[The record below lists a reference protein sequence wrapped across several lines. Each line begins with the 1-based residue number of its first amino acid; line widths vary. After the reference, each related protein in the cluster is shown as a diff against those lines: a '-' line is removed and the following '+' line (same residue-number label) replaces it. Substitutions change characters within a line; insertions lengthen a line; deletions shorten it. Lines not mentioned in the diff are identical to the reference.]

1 MKTTRNIG
9 QEGEDTATNYLVEK
23 GYTILIRN
31 FRTNFGEIDIIAQHN
46 EHIVFIEVK
55 YRSSLD
61 YGPPYEAVNK
71 HKLYKLRR
79 MVDYYYSI
87 NNTTLSPKI
96 EVVSIAKED
105 HSIRHITGILF

>member
-46 EHIVFIEVK
+46 EYIVFIEVK

-61 YGPPYEAVNK
+61 YGSPYEAVNK

-96 EVVSIAKED
+96 EVISITKED
-105 HSIRHITGILF
+105 NSIRHITGIIF

>member
-1 MKTTRNIG
+1 MKTTRSIG

-23 GYTILIRN
+23 GYVILTRN
-31 FRTNFGEIDIIAQHN
+31 FRTNFGEIDIIAQHK
-46 EHIVFIEVK
+46 EYIVFIEVK
-55 YRSSLD
+55 YRSSLS
-61 YGPPYEAVNK
+61 YGSPYEAVNK

-87 NNTTLSPKI
+87 NKTTLSPKI

-105 HSIRHITGILF
+105 NSIRHITGILF